1 MKFVIKQISYFLS
14 DKDARQNLCARWV
27 VDHPVKDVEQVTFRR
42 HLTGTCEP
50 EENLH
55 VGVTRTLRALFLCV
69 LVIADATI
77 LQAASAP
84 AVRKRCAFDIGSGET
99 KVSAAEVIAAEPV
112 PRVAKLLAMKILVPF
127 ARNLKDG
134 VIPDWLIKET
144 IKSMIVLRSECEAVG
159 AREYSGVATSGFRL
173 ARNGLQVL
181 AQISQETKIS
191 LQVITG
197 EQEAVLGF
205 LAAASALRS
214 DGKNLV
220 VWDIGGGSLQ
230 FSMRADGVGAAQP
243 KFVISAGHHGIEL
256 FSREIAKQLNHGVS
270 QSVNPLGQDKMTRA
284 IESARRASKSVNPE
298 IRERLRRGHMRVVG
312 LGGIHT
318 ESLVNQAGLET
329 DPPYEL
335 YTLAGVRAAAK
346 RAADMRDEDFR
357 KTYPENKYP
366 ESQAINLAL
375 VLGYMEG
382 LQIKEVIPL
391 DVNVADGLLVDESFW
406 PRDKLR

>member
-1 MKFVIKQISYFLS
+1 L
-14 DKDARQNLCARWV
+14 
-27 VDHPVKDVEQVTFRR
+27 
-42 HLTGTCEP
+42 
-50 EENLH
+50 
-55 VGVTRTLRALFLCV
+55 ALFLCV
-69 LVIADATI
+69 FVIANATI
-77 LQAASAP
+77 MEAASAP

-99 KVSAAEVIAAEPV
+99 KVSAAEVVSAEPA
-112 PRVAKLLAMKILVPF
+112 PRVAKLLTKKILVPF

-144 IKSMIVLRSECEAVG
+144 IKSMIVLKSECEAVG

-205 LAAASALRS
+205 LAAASALQS

-220 VWDIGGGSLQ
+220 AWDIGGGSLQ
-230 FSMRADGVGAAQP
+230 FSMRADGVGAAQR
-243 KFVISAGHHGIEL
+243 KFVISAGHHGVEL
-256 FSREIAKQLNHGVS
+256 FRREIAKQLNRGVS
-270 QSVNPLGQDKMTRA
+270 QPVNPLSQDQITRA
-284 IESARRASKSVNPE
+284 IELARRASNSVNPE
-298 IRERLRRGHMRVVG
+298 IRKRLRHGHMRVVG
-312 LGGIHT
+312 LGGVHT
-318 ESLVNQAGLET
+318 ESLANQAGLEN
-329 DPPYEL
+329 DSPYKL

-346 RAADMRDEDFR
+346 RAANKRDEDFR
-357 KTYPENKYP
+357 KAYPENKYP
-366 ESQAINLAL
+366 ESQATNLAL

-391 DVNVADGLLVDESFW
+391 EVNVADGLLVDATFW
-406 PRDKLR
+406 PRDKLQ